1 MTSLDAHVVKW
12 LELQLGVGGG
22 GREEGRLWKSTT
34 LRKDTCQLTLLY
46 TKDKNLHH
54 QRCSLTVTL
63 KQGHQYPPLGNHG
76 STLFVFTPAL
86 PQHLLHPLPLSAD
99 IKVLIHWLSLKQCS
113 WSLWMSL
120 KSSWSVPHSG
130 RGEVVCTPPSP
141 IALNCP
147 CWDPH
152 VHTAVRTSLA
162 AHSHSYL
169 HQAPCG
175 FPSSCHWGP

>member
-76 STLFVFTPAL
+76 STLCIYT
-86 PQHLLHPLPLSAD
+86 S
-99 IKVLIHWLSLKQCS
+99 
-113 WSLWMSL
+113 
-120 KSSWSVPHSG
+120 
-130 RGEVVCTPPSP
+130 PSP
-141 IALNCP
+141 ASVASPSSLSWHQSFN
-147 CWDPH
+147 
-152 VHTAVRTSLA
+152 SLA
-162 AHSHSYL
+162 IFEAMFLKPMDVPEILLKRTPFRERRGSLHTSISHCTKLSVLGSPCTHSSKNFSR
-169 HQAPCG
+169 C
-175 FPSSCHWGP
+175 S